1 MDKSALAVLT
11 AFCCATGLAAQQPD
25 LAPAPGKLV
34 DVGGRRL
41 HLLCSGHGAPTVVL
55 EAGASSFA
63 IDWTL
68 VQRELAKT
76 TRVCSYDRAGMGWSD
91 APNGSTPAST

>member
-1 MDKSALAVLT
+1 MDTYARAALA
-11 AFCCATGLAAQQPD
+11 AFSFATGLAAQQAD
-25 LAPAPGKLV
+25 LPPAPGKLV

-41 HLLCSGHGAPTVVL
+41 HLICTGRGAPTVVL

-68 VQRELAKT
+68 VQRGARQDDP
-76 TRVCSYDRAGMGWSD
+76 RVFVRPCRHGMERRA
-91 APNGSTPAST
+91 